1 MRPRNGGKFSQ
12 IAEEKL
18 GPAEAFFYRVHEAF
32 SGGSAI
38 LCVSARIAGPLDI
51 QLVKQ
56 SCRRLWERHPL
67 LRARISTRQDGPY
80 FILDVPFNRI
90 PVHSVFELG
99 KTDIRTF
106 VEREISSAFEKDRPL
121 WKVLLVTDKVKLDKH
136 YLIVCTHRSISDPFC
151 TVSLVREIL
160 AGCVNILSGTA
171 AEGGLLPLCP
181 NFEHITASIPGPLF
195 PGGAPGRK
203 DGDEPA
209 GRVPCP
215 PVPVH
220 KRYTRIRSHTVE
232 PARLKELKALCSAEK
247 ATMRGAIAAATVE
260 ALQKQL
266 QDGFSVEIETPLTVR
281 KLGGFT
287 IGEDEMRSL
296 AYDARIRSR
305 GIADRAGFWKF
316 ARDYETALL
325 TAALPG
331 DWPGDDPETVGS
343 PGLPV
348 SCSLVYMD
356 EIGRIPK
363 SPFVIEN
370 FLLVRGLRSADKLMF
385 ISAMPVKDSMPIT
398 FAYVSPMLEEAWVDR
413 FTKNFVQIIEK
424 AVK

>member
-1 MRPRNGGKFSQ
+1 MTGNLVRQPRKNWD
-12 IAEEKL
+12 L
-18 GPAEAFFYRVHEAF
+18 PRHFFTASTEAF

-56 SCRRLWERHPL
+56 SCRRLWEKHPL
-67 LRARISTRQDGPY
+67 LRARISIRQDGPY

-121 WKVLLVTDKVKLDKH
+121 WKVLLVTDKVRLDKH
-136 YLIVCTHRSISDPFC
+136 YLIVCTHGSISDPFC

-203 DGDEPA
+203 EGDEPA

-232 PARLKELKALCSAEK
+232 PARLKELKALSSSEK
-247 ATMRGAIAAATVE
+247 ATMRGAIAAATVA

-266 QDGFSVEIETPLTVR
+266 QEGFSVEIETPLTVR

-316 ARDYETALL
+316 ARDYER
-325 TAALPG
+325 P
-331 DWPGDDPETVGS
+331 S
-343 PGLPV
+343 
-348 SCSLVYMD
+348 
-356 EIGRIPK
+356 
-363 SPFVIEN
+363 
-370 FLLVRGLRSADKLMF
+370 
-385 ISAMPVKDSMPIT
+385 
-398 FAYVSPMLEEAWVDR
+398 
-413 FTKNFVQIIEK
+413 
-424 AVK
+424 